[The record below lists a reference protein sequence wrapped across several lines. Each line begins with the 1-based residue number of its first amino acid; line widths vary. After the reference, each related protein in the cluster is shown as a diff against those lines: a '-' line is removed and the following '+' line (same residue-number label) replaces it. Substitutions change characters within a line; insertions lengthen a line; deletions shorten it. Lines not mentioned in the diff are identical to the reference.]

1 MKHRSAMIHSYP
13 RSSRVL
19 GAAAT
24 ARTFQKPNIHPAIIG
39 IGAGI
44 AAASTVG
51 LITYYGAKIAG
62 RLAGP
67 LGLLN
72 GILAGGVIGYLAGT
86 KYAE

>member
-1 MKHRSAMIHSYP
+1 MKRRSTMVHSYP

-19 GAAAT
+19 GAAA
-24 ARTFQKPNIHPAIIG
+24 RTFQKPNIHPAIVG
-39 IGAGI
+39 IGTGI
-44 AAASTVG
+44 AAASVVG